1 MLTCYRWARQGGL
14 RPIQAPM
21 TAVLIVKALLG
32 ARHCVVNAQGALRL
46 LLRSTKGEFWSKLTP
61 TCVVIEACSVAV
73 FYHELLY
80 NAAYLCLQQ

>member
-1 MLTCYRWARQGGL
+1 MLTCYRWTRQGGL

-32 ARHCVVNAQGALRL
+32 TRHCIVNAQGALRL
-46 LLRSTKGEFWSKLTP
+46 LLRSTEGESWSKITP

-73 FYHELLY
+73 LYHGLLY